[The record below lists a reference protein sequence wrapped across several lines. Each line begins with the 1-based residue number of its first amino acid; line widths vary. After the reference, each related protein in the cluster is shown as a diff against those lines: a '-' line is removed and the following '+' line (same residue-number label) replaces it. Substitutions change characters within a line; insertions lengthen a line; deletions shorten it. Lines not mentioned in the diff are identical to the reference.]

1 MIKVEFK
8 TGVERKYTANQER
21 KQEKEEEL
29 NEIRKENKEKQIESA
44 KKFKKLSQDLNHKC
58 SAEIPMSVKKNID
71 LMNEFIKKA
80 KEELLK
86 KFKTLKVND
95 VIKKKIVFWQYC
107 KYKIKDEVQEIV
119 IDEEAM
125 ILPEDIYVSITRD
138 GYVKRISQRSYK
150 ASENIAFEEGKD

>member
-1 MIKVEFK
+1 M
-8 TGVERKYTANQER
+8 
-21 KQEKEEEL
+21 
-29 NEIRKENKEKQIESA
+29 
-44 KKFKKLSQDLNHKC
+44 NHKC

-107 KYKIKDEVQEIV
+107 KYKIKEYLHIPQYITETK
-119 IDEEAM
+119 
-125 ILPEDIYVSITRD
+125 EDL
-138 GYVKRISQRSYK
+138 Q
-150 ASENIAFEEGKD
+150 NINYIWNNLSMC